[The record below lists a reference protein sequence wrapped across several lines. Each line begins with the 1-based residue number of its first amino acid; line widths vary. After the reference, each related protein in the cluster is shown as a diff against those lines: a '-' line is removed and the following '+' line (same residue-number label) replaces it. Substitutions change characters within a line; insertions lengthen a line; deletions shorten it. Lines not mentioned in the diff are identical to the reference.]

1 VRAEHL
7 QPAAIGFSSHSGW
20 AAAVCLGGPVSAPSV
35 IERSR
40 ILLTSAPLPCEPYH
54 DAKRG
59 KPEDAE
65 KTVAAA
71 AEKARRL
78 ALEGIRSHAGGVE
91 AAGFELVASGVVLGG
106 GKPGVTLARALSTH
120 AAMHGAEGWLFREAL
135 IEASQNCD
143 LIAVG
148 VPESELPARS
158 AAALGSSEGSARDVF
173 QQLGR
178 NQGPPW
184 GRDQKA
190 AAMAALVALSSASE
204 PSPPAPA

>member
-1 VRAEHL
+1 VKPNSL
-7 QPAAIGFSSHSGW
+7 TPAAIGFSSHSGW
-20 AAAVCLGGPVSAPSV
+20 AAAVWLGGPLSAPTV

-40 ILLTSAPLPCEPYH
+40 ILLSSAPLPCEPYH

-59 KPEDAE
+59 RPEDAE

-71 AEKARRL
+71 AEEARRL
-78 ALEGIRSHAGGVE
+78 AVDAITAS
-91 AAGFELVASGVVLGG
+91 AALVRAKGYELVASGVVLGG
-106 GKPGVTLARALSTH
+106 GRPGVTLARALSTH

-135 IEASQNCD
+135 IEVSQTCD

-148 VPESELPARS
+148 LPESELPARA
-158 AAALGSSEGSARDVF
+158 AAALGSSEHSVRALVA
-173 QQLGR
+173 QMGR

-190 AAMAALVALSSASE
+190 ATMAALIALCSASE
-204 PSPPAPA
+204 QSLAPA